1 VANAAPIR
9 ENLASLVNDFQTHG
23 REIAVVTR
31 LGLRRVSHSY
41 GEIAQLVG
49 RFSALLHQRGLA
61 KGDRVLLWAPNGPEW
76 IAAFF
81 GCVLRGVVP
90 VPLDNAGAPD
100 FAARVLDDVSPKL
113 AVVSA
118 THAASLYT
126 SIPLLPVEELLT
138 TLPEAPFFEPESLTA
153 EDSLQI
159 IFTSGTT
166 GEPKGIVH
174 THGNVLASLRPIER
188 EIGKYRKYERIFHP
202 LRFLHTL
209 PLSHVFGQFMGLWIP
224 ALIAAEVHFEDR
236 LVASDLVRQIH
247 DERISLLAGVPRVL
261 DLLREH
267 LHHRYPNL
275 EQRRQKARG
284 AGALKRWWLFRDIHR
299 LFGFKFWA
307 MICGGAA
314 LSPDLEDFW
323 NSLGLAVIQGYGMT
337 ETTALVSLNH
347 PFHAS
352 RGSLGQILPGREVKL
367 GPDGE
372 VLVRG
377 ETVSQKIW
385 QEGKLQSIGSEWLPT
400 GDLAEIDSSGNLHFR
415 GRKKDVI
422 VTAAGLNIHPDD
434 LESALA
440 SQPDVRAAAVIESQ
454 GQYGPEPLAVLVLKN
469 GDPAQVVAGANSTLA
484 EYQRMQRWVVWPEPD
499 LPRTSTGKVLRREV
513 ARAVNRNLDTKASKG
528 SLTSLLQRVGHAP
541 AEGATNEKLNLDS
554 LARVELQAAIEE
566 QFGITVDDAAMQ
578 QVRTIADLRSLI
590 DRPAPATPLVVG
602 SAPASTAPQQPAV
615 RHIYPTWPLNPI
627 VKTVRSA
634 FIEIVMRGFVRLLA
648 KPQITVDARSL
659 PSTPMLIYANH
670 VTAMDVPLILNALR
684 GRMRRST
691 AIAMSG
697 EILLAWRRRSYYRY
711 RFLNWISPLEYLLVT
726 ALFNVFPLPQT
737 SGFRQ
742 SFAHAATLMD
752 QGYNVIVFPEGRR
765 ASDENIQAF
774 MSGSGLLWSELRC
787 PALPVY
793 LAGLGELKRT
803 EERWFRSKK
812 LAVHVGNPI
821 PWQAER
827 TPEQGTA
834 LLEQELRSL
843 ESSTGHRAV
852 SSRTSAPPII
862 EK

>member
-1 VANAAPIR
+1 MADAAPIR
-9 ENLASLVNDFQTHG
+9 ENLASLVNDFRRHG
-23 REIAVVTR
+23 GETAVVTR

-41 GEIAQLVG
+41 GEIAQLAG
-49 RFSALLHQRGLA
+49 RFSALLRQRGVA
-61 KGDRVLLWAPNGPEW
+61 KGDRLLLWAPNGPEW

-81 GCVLRGVVP
+81 GSVLRGVVP

-100 FAARVLDDVSPKL
+100 FAERVLNDVSPKL

-118 THAASLYT
+118 SHAALLHT
-126 SIPLLPVEELLT
+126 AIPLLVVEDLLKN
-138 TLPEAPFFEPESLTA
+138 LPEAPLFESENLIA

-202 LRFLHTL
+202 LRFLNTL

-224 ALIAAEVHFEDR
+224 GLIAAEVHFEDR

-247 DERISLLAGVPRVL
+247 DERVSLLAGVPRVL
-261 DLLREH
+261 DLLRDY

-275 EQRRQKARG
+275 ERRREKARG
-284 AGALKRWWLFRDIHR
+284 AGVLKRWWLFRDIHR

-307 MICGGAA
+307 LICGGAA

-347 PFHAS
+347 PFHAA

-377 ETVSQKIW
+377 ETVSQTIW
-385 QEGKLQSIGSEWLPT
+385 HEGKLQASGSEWLPT
-400 GDLAEIDSSGNLHFR
+400 GDLAELDSSGNLRFR

-434 LESALA
+434 LESALTA
-440 SQPDVRAAAVIESQ
+440 QPEVKAAVVIESQ
-454 GQYGPEPLAVLVLKN
+454 GQYGPEPLAVLVLKQ
-469 GDPAQVVAGANSTLA
+469 GDPAQIVANANTTLA
-484 EYQRMQRWVVWPEPD
+484 EYQRIQRWVVWPEPD

-528 SLTSLLQRVGHAP
+528 SLTSLLQSVGHAP
-541 AEGATNEKLNLDS
+541 AEGSSNEELNLDS

-578 QVRTIADLRSLI
+578 QVRTVADLRSLI
-590 DRPAPATPLVVG
+590 DRPVPSTPLAIG
-602 SAPASTAPQQPAV
+602 SAPPQQSTV
-615 RHIYPTWPLNPI
+615 RHIYPTWPLNP
-627 VKTVRSA
+627 VMKAVRGA
-634 FIEIVMRGFVRLLA
+634 FIETVMRGFVRLLA
-648 KPQITVDARSL
+648 KPQITADGGSL
-659 PSTPMLIYANH
+659 PSTPVLIYANH
-670 VTAMDVPLILNALR
+670 VTAMDVPLILNALP
-684 GRMRRST
+684 GHMRRST

-697 EILLAWRRRSYYRY
+697 EILLAWRMRTYYRY

-737 SGFRQ
+737 AGFRQ
-742 SFAHAATLMD
+742 SFAHAANLMD
-752 QGYNVIVFPEGRR
+752 RGYNVIVFPEGRR
-765 ASDENIQAF
+765 ASDENIQPF

-812 LAVHVGNPI
+812 LAVHVGKPI
-821 PWQAER
+821 LWQPGE

-834 LLEQELRSL
+834 LLEQELRKL
-843 ESSTGHRAV
+843 ESSTPHR
-852 SSRTSAPPII
+852 
-862 EK
+862 

>member
-1 VANAAPIR
+1 
-9 ENLASLVNDFQTHG
+9 
-23 REIAVVTR
+23 
-31 LGLRRVSHSY
+31 
-41 GEIAQLVG
+41 
-49 RFSALLHQRGLA
+49 
-61 KGDRVLLWAPNGPEW
+61 
-76 IAAFF
+76 
-81 GCVLRGVVP
+81 
-90 VPLDNAGAPD
+90 
-100 FAARVLDDVSPKL
+100 
-113 AVVSA
+113 
-118 THAASLYT
+118 
-126 SIPLLPVEELLT
+126 
-138 TLPEAPFFEPESLTA
+138 
-153 EDSLQI
+153 
-159 IFTSGTT
+159 
-166 GEPKGIVH
+166 
-174 THGNVLASLRPIER
+174 
-188 EIGKYRKYERIFHP
+188 
-202 LRFLHTL
+202 
-209 PLSHVFGQFMGLWIP
+209 
-224 ALIAAEVHFEDR
+224 VHFEDR

-261 DLLREH
+261 DLLREY

-307 MICGGAA
+307 LICGGAA

-385 QEGKLQSIGSEWLPT
+385 QEGKLQSSGSEWLPT
-400 GDLAEIDSSGNLHFR
+400 GDLAELDSSGNLRFR

-422 VTAAGLNIHPDD
+422 VTAAGMNIHPDD
-434 LESALA
+434 LETALA
-440 SQPDVRAAAVIESQ
+440 SQPEVKAAAVIESQ

-469 GDPAQVVAGANSTLA
+469 GDPAQVIAGANSTLA
-484 EYQRMQRWVVWPEPD
+484 EYQRMQHWVVWPEPD

-513 ARAVNRNLDTKASKG
+513 ARAVNRNLDTKASRG

-541 AEGATNEKLNLDS
+541 AEGASNEELNLDS

-566 QFGITVDDAAMQ
+566 QFGITLDDAAMQ

-590 DRPAPATPLVVG
+590 DRPAPSTPLVVG
-602 SAPASTAPQQPAV
+602 SSAVAAPQPAS
-615 RHIYPTWPLNPI
+615 RHIYPTWPLNPAVNI
-627 VKTVRSA
+627 VRKV
-634 FIEIVMRGFVRLLA
+634 FIEIVMRGFVRFLA

-659 PSTPMLIYANH
+659 PSLPVLIYANH
-670 VTAMDVPLILNALR
+670 VTAMDVPLILNALP

-711 RFLNWISPLEYLLVT
+711 RFLNLLSPVEYLLVT
-726 ALFNVFPLPQT
+726 GLFNVFPLPQT
-737 SGFRQ
+737 TGFRQ
-742 SFAHAATLMD
+742 SFAHAASLMD
-752 QGYNVIVFPEGRR
+752 RSYNVIVFPEGRR
-765 ASDENIQAF
+765 ASDENIQPF

-787 PALPVY
+787 PVLPVY

-803 EERWFRSKK
+803 EERWFRSGK

-821 PWQAER
+821 PWQPDR

-834 LLEQELRSL
+834 LLEQELRKL
-843 ESSTGHRAV
+843 EASTGQRAG
-852 SSRTSAPPII
+852 SSRIPPPPII
-862 EK
+862 DN